1 MFVCVFEILVWFYL
15 ISVPQNYN
23 SLSAYRVRGPFVQT
37 SYKFKILSGGEF
49 EYYKSMGRTTKRGRR
64 TKFLVQ
70 WEGDTIFE
78 LNLVGGGEYLEETMT
93 YYFATILD
101 PMRTLVF

>member
-1 MFVCVFEILVWFYL
+1 M
-15 ISVPQNYN
+15 
-23 SLSAYRVRGPFVQT
+23 QT
-37 SYKFKILSGGEF
+37 SYKFKILSGGKF
-49 EYYKSMGRTTKRGRR
+49 EYYKLKGRTTKRGRG

-70 WEGDTIFE
+70 WEGDTIFD
-78 LNLVGGGEYLEETMT
+78 LNLVGGGESLEETMT